1 VTVENNKIAK
11 MNTKNWLQVL
21 NFILVS
27 SLLTACNFKSSE
39 QIQIGFENNTS
50 DLTDSLKTINSFSK
64 KDNFFV
70 LNYVGNYDDKIQWL
84 QDYFNQHAGVDFKPN
99 PSGCSVFYATNDS
112 NKNYLG
118 QNVDLPACNVLFAK
132 YSSNEKYRSIAF
144 SRIEDM
150 QGFNKE
156 TNPSNLTNAQ
166 KTSILFFPFYAV
178 GGINEHGVA
187 VGIAGIPSQMIKETE
202 NRKPIFVTNLIRQ
215 ILDNCKTVDDAVQLS
230 HDYYFYDHS
239 LTTNSHHLLIGDSTG
254 CSVIIE
260 YKNGK
265 MEYVYRN
272 QNFQLF
278 TNNYIIDN
286 STDNLNQCWR
296 YKSINKQLSKRNS
309 GFDIQDYLKILD
321 KAKNNTN
328 WSVVYDLKNKQ
339 AIFTIYGN
347 LSKQYK
353 FGFE

>member
-1 VTVENNKIAK
+1 
-11 MNTKNWLQVL
+11 MNTKNWLHVL

-27 SLLTACNFKSSE
+27 SLLTACSFKSSE

-50 DLTDSLKTINSFSK
+50 DLSDSLKTINSFNK

-112 NKNYLG
+112 NRNYLG
-118 QNVDLPACNVLFAK
+118 QNVDLPACNVLFGK
-132 YSSNEKYRSIAF
+132 YSSNGKYKSIAF

-166 KTSILFFPFYAV
+166 KTSVLFFPFYAV

-215 ILDNCKTVDDAVQLS
+215 ILDNCKTIDDAVQLS

-254 CSVIIE
+254 HSVIIE

-265 MEYVYRN
+265 MEYVYPN

-286 STDNLNQCWR
+286 SMDNLKQCWR
-296 YKSINKQLSKRNS
+296 FKSINNQLSKRDS
-309 GFDIQDYLKILD
+309 GFVIQDYLKILD

-328 WSVVYDLKNKQ
+328 WSVIYDLKNKQ
-339 AIFTIYGN
+339 GIFTIYGN
-347 LSKQYK
+347 FSKQYK